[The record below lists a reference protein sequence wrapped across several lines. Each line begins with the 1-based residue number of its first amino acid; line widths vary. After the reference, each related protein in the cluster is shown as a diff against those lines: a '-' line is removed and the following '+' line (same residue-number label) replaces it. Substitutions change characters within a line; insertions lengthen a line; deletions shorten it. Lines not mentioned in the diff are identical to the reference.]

1 MILPRKDLVVL
12 VPDKNMEASLRGLLS
27 RCAALGLREVAFDLF
42 VHPERDPGCLL
53 KSHQFLLSFTGQYD
67 HALVLLD
74 KEGCGREGSSRD
86 DLEAQVEDRL
96 SQSGWEER
104 AAAVVIAPELEVWI
118 WNDSP
123 HVGPAFGLGKD
134 PKDWLQDGGFLQE
147 GQIKPVRP
155 KEAVERAL
163 RLAHRPRSS
172 AIYLELAQRVS
183 TSRCVDPAFLKLK
196 RTLASWFPPQPRAES
211 AAPR

>member
-27 RCAALGLREVAFDLF
+27 RCAALGLRDVTFDLF

-53 KSHQFLLSFTGQYD
+53 KSHQFLRSFTGQYD

-74 KEGCGREGSSRD
+74 REGSGQAERGRV
-86 DLEAQVEDRL
+86 DLEAEMETRL
-96 SQSGWEER
+96 TESGWEGR
-104 AAAVVIAPELEVWI
+104 AAAVVIDPELEVWV
-118 WNDSP
+118 WSDSP
-123 HVGPAFGLGKD
+123 HVGPGLGLEKD
-134 PKDWLQDGGFLQE
+134 SNAWLQDAGFLQP

-163 RLAHRPRSS
+163 RMARRPRSS
-172 AIYLELAQRVS
+172 AIYLNLARRVS
-183 TSRCVDPAFLKLK
+183 TSRCSDPAFLKLK
-196 RTLASWFPPQPRAES
+196 STLGAWFPRQPTA
-211 AAPR
+211 

>member
-27 RCAALGLREVAFDLF
+27 RCAALGLREVTFDLF

-74 KEGCGREGSSRD
+74 REGCGREESSRD

-96 SQSGWEER
+96 SESGWEGR
-104 AAAVVIAPELEVWI
+104 AAAVVIDPELEIWVWS
-118 WNDSP
+118 DSP
-123 HVGPAFGLGKD
+123 HVGPGLGLEKD
-134 PKDWLQDGGFLQE
+134 SKDWLRDEGFLQE
-147 GQIKPVRP
+147 GQSKPVRP

-163 RLAHRPRSS
+163 RSARRPRSS
-172 AIYLELAQRVS
+172 AIYLDLAQRVS
-183 TSRCVDPAFLKLK
+183 TGRCVDPAFLKLK
-196 RTLASWFPPQPRAES
+196 RTLASWFPPQLR
-211 AAPR
+211 

>member
-27 RCAALGLREVAFDLF
+27 RCAALGAREVTYDLF

-74 KEGCGREGSSRD
+74 REGCGQAGRSRVE
-86 DLEAQVEDRL
+86 LEAEVEACL
-96 SQSGWEER
+96 AGSGWEGR
-104 AAAVVIAPELEVWI
+104 AAAVVIDPELEVWI
-118 WNDSP
+118 WSDSP
-123 HVGPAFGLGKD
+123 HVGPGLGLEEDSKN
-134 PKDWLQDGGFLQE
+134 WLRDEGFLQE
-147 GQIKPVRP
+147 GQIKPSRP

-163 RLAHRPRSS
+163 RSARRPRSS
-172 AIYLELAQRVS
+172 AIYLDLARRVS
-183 TSRCVDPAFLKLK
+183 TSRCSDPAFLKLK
-196 RTLASWFPPQPRAES
+196 STLVSWFASQP
-211 AAPR
+211 